1 MMQLET
7 NRLLIRPFVMADLE
21 ATHQVLDHDLLWA
34 GPGITVEQRR
44 ERLQREINLAQWA
57 DTNNLF
63 GYRTVVLKATQT
75 PIGICGFLP
84 VLRSPEEQRLFWPLL
99 FDQTGESAK
108 RYATW
113 ELEIGYAIASRQ
125 QQQGYG
131 TEAVRTLFDYA
142 FGELKIGRIFASTNR
157 KMVGRLR

>member
-21 ATHQVLDHDLLWA
+21 AVHQVLDHDLLWA

-63 GYRTVVLKATQT
+63 GYRHLWLFTSPAFSRRTKA
-75 PIGICGFLP
+75 
-84 VLRSPEEQRLFWPLL
+84 LL
-99 FDQTGESAK
+99 
-108 RYATW
+108 AT
-113 ELEIGYAIASRQ
+113 AI
-125 QQQGYG
+125 
-131 TEAVRTLFDYA
+131 
-142 FGELKIGRIFASTNR
+142 
-157 KMVGRLR
+157 